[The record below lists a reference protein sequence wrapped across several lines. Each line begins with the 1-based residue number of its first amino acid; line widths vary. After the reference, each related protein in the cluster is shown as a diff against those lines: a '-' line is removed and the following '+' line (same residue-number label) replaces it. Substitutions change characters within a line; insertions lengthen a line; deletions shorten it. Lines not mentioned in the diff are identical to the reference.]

1 MSPKEHEHDTNEF
14 SHEKRKK
21 KKKIDKWNISHTK
34 GSNDL
39 KSYLYS
45 MCINFSYSDIYQ
57 EYISRLSLNSYNNC
71 DYDQI
76 RRSCYIS
83 KNDFL
88 KYYNFLLYDNN
99 FELEEEEENN
109 DVDEFSFFFKNPNNS
124 SDIEE
129 VATYLIGKCDGDT
142 KENKEKYK
150 ERAHKIIK
158 KLILNKYRN
167 KNMLLTMST
176 DDDDDDN
183 NSDIAEKSKKKK
195 YQNEQTDRKR
205 KNSTNYYDLESSTL
219 GKFNANA
226 QNKFYNNC
234 ELIKSEENYEKNYEK
249 NENEKNYFPK
259 IIKKSFFLLRN
270 FVIDKN
276 EISFMS
282 NLNIYFLNYEN
293 VSKNEIKNVHN
304 NHYFY
309 MLNNLSASKNDPS
322 VEMYY
327 NFYKKLVRDKINLS
341 NDSLKI
347 EDEEIKRE
355 PILDRIKYDENIY
368 GSNTSEK
375 FMKDSIISSKNTQI
389 NIKNVNKLS
398 YDDSYSILSY
408 KGKSE
413 ISMQNVTK
421 NVTKNESAL
430 SKTEHNSYR
439 RRSMKRLCSEEI
451 EVYFKKVIKN
461 EIISFNQKRIDNKDK
476 WNTLFSFMFS
486 CIGASLSTHCYLDLS
501 EIKTKIDFFLLFS
514 LIIICYIFIGL
525 PLLQMEF
532 SLGQISQSSVVNSF
546 SFLKKKYTGIGIITL
561 IITFN
566 ILSKNIYKSVDTV
579 IIITNSIKKPLPWQT
594 NYCEKIKSKEI
605 CIQDERCRWVFI
617 SSETEIPKKNY
628 KRIIKKQNNI
638 FPYLNPQNNTKLL
651 IVPKMECKSIGI
663 LEGIHFFS
671 KDINIYWKVTYLL
684 LIMLIL
690 YILLRVE
697 EMTCNKFLQYS
708 FLFFIT
714 NCIFQMIQMYS
725 KICLHCN
732 NIQNGVNSGYK
743 EKSIFWGEDN
753 LFYINIKFIGKI
765 INIVLISINC
775 STGINFMF
783 SSYTNIGDNIL
794 PFIPYIILGSLI
806 GIVIHFGYYYLCIS
820 IIIKYGNVYDGIEL
834 NNLLMGL
841 NILPINYGSFEDLF
855 KKEKTVIKNK
865 IIYFIALSK
874 MNLPNIMT
882 FTYFLSSLLLLL
894 ISCSIHLK
902 GILLILK
909 ESKKLINYKKKII
922 SIFIIILYFFIVLFI
937 IVFPVCHKINL
948 LIDNIISHY
957 IYFFVICLQ
966 LICVT
971 WIYNFDSIKIFIK
984 INLLEYICLFI
995 LFFFISLFIPIF
1007 IYLYRNRNK
1016 MVGSNPFYFSLIFF
1030 LFLILSF
1037 LLINIF
1043 ITVYR
1048 NKGNTKFKTK
1058 LYFLYLFNIDIFR
1071 KKLNNILYG
1080 KKRTYNL
1087 GEKHTICL
1095 YPYFQKLSITWC
1107 LLVKYV
1113 IPFFLIFIFSSN
1125 SIYNIHDIFISNKYS
1140 EQTKAT
1146 PIYSKNGQS
1155 GKNGQNRQNG
1165 KNVQNWQNIPPNNL
1179 RINNNINLKS
1189 GENGNL
1195 NVFIN
1200 KQNEYKKQNLLNEG
1214 IKKNKYGFGLL
1225 IQYIVS
1231 IIMII
1236 IICLFSVAPF
1246 INSKNLSIFVLP
1258 LTHIWNINDIQI
1270 KKKKPINYLYTR
1282 YIYFF
1287 EEILPCEKIMPFYVW
1302 EHIQKHIKDESF
1314 ITSLKRENENN
1325 SNINDKSF
1333 INMNKDNY
1341 EKYILDLIGTI
1352 FKSL

>member
-922 SIFIIILYFFIVLFI
+922 
-937 IVFPVCHKINL
+937 KIE
-948 LIDNIISHY
+948 IR
-957 IYFFVICLQ
+957 
-966 LICVT
+966 
-971 WIYNFDSIKIFIK
+971 W
-984 INLLEYICLFI
+984 
-995 LFFFISLFIPIF
+995 
-1007 IYLYRNRNK
+1007 
-1016 MVGSNPFYFSLIFF
+1016 
-1030 LFLILSF
+1030 
-1037 LLINIF
+1037 
-1043 ITVYR
+1043 
-1048 NKGNTKFKTK
+1048 
-1058 LYFLYLFNIDIFR
+1058 

>member
-1 MSPKEHEHDTNEF
+1 MHKKISSKEHENDANEF
-14 SHEKRKK
+14 FHEKK
-21 KKKIDKWNISHTK
+21 KKKKKTHKWNTTYTK

-45 MCINFSYSDIYQ
+45 MCINFSCSDIYQ

-99 FELEEEEENN
+99 FELEEENN
-109 DVDEFSFFFKNPNNS
+109 DVDEFSFFFKKPNDS

-129 VATYLIGKCDGDT
+129 VATYLIGKCDGNI
-142 KENKEKYK
+142 KENNEECK
-150 ERAHKIIK
+150 ERVYNKIK

-167 KNMLLTMST
+167 KNMLLTMNTS
-176 DDDDDDN
+176 D
-183 NSDIAEKSKKKK
+183 NSDITEISKKKIYK
-195 YQNEQTDRKR
+195 NEKTDKR
-205 KNSTNYYDLESSTL
+205 KNSINDYNLKSYTL
-219 GKFNANA
+219 GKLNTNTK
-226 QNKFYNNC
+226 NKFYNNC
-234 ELIKSEENYEKNYEK
+234 ELIKNEEN
-249 NENEKNYFPK
+249 NEKKYFPNV
-259 IIKKSFFLLRN
+259 IKKSFFLLRD
-270 FVIDKN
+270 FFIDKN

-293 VSKNEIKNVHN
+293 VSKNEIKNKHN

-309 MLNNLSASKNDPS
+309 MLNNLSKSQNDPS

-327 NFYKKLVRDKINLS
+327 NFYNKLTRDKRNKN

-355 PILDRIKYDENIY
+355 VMLDRKKYDENIY
-368 GSNTSEK
+368 GSTKSK
-375 FMKDSIISSKNTQI
+375 KLMKNSIISSKHTHI
-389 NIKNVNKLS
+389 NINSVNKFS
-398 YDDSYSILSY
+398 NDDNYSILSY
-408 KGKSE
+408 EGKSE
-413 ISMQNVTK
+413 IGMKKENNNENTK
-421 NVTKNESAL
+421 RITKNESNL
-430 SKTEHNSYR
+430 SKTEYKTYR
-439 RRSMKRLCSEEI
+439 RRTMKRLCSEEI

-461 EIISFNQKRIDNKDK
+461 EIINFNQKRIDNKDK

-486 CIGASLSTHCYLDLS
+486 CIGASLSSHCYLDLS
-501 EIKTKIDFFLLFS
+501 EIKTKFDFFLLFS
-514 LIIICYIFIGL
+514 LIIIFYIFIGL

-532 SLGQISQSSVVNSF
+532 SLGQISQSSVVNTF

-579 IIITNSIKKPLPWQT
+579 IIITNSLKKPLPWQM
-594 NYCEKIKSKEI
+594 NHCEKIESKHI
-605 CIQDERCRWVFI
+605 CIQSERCRWVSI
-617 SSETEIPKKNY
+617 SLKSSVQKKIY
-628 KRIIKKQNNI
+628 KGIINSNFQHKINKQNHG
-638 FPYLNPQNNTKLL
+638 FPHLNVQNNPKLL
-651 IVPKMECKSIGI
+651 NAPKMECKSIGI

-671 KDINIYWKVTYLL
+671 KDICFYWKVTYLL
-684 LIMLIL
+684 LIMLVL
-690 YILLRVE
+690 YVLMRIE
-697 EMTCNKFLQYS
+697 EMSCNKFLQYS

-732 NIQNGVNSGYK
+732 DRNNIKNNINSDYR
-743 EKSIFWGEDN
+743 EKSIFFGEKN
-753 LFYINIKFIGKI
+753 LFYINIQFIGKI

-794 PFIPYIILGSLI
+794 PFVPYIILGSLI
-806 GIVIHFGYYYLCIS
+806 GIVIHLGYYYLCIS
-820 IIIKYGNVYDGIEL
+820 IIIKYGNVYDSIEL

-841 NILPINYGSFEDLF
+841 KMLPINYNSFEDFF
-855 KKEKTVIKNK
+855 KKEKKVIKNK

-922 SIFIIILYFFIVLFI
+922 SIFIIILYFFIVFFI
-937 IVFPVCHKINL
+937 ILFPMCHNINL
-948 LIDNIISHY
+948 LIDSIISNY
-957 IYFFVICLQ
+957 IYFFVIFLQ

-971 WIYNFDSIKIFIK
+971 WIYNFDSIQKFIK
-984 INLLEYICLFI
+984 INLLEYICLFL
-995 LFFFISLFIPIF
+995 LFYFISLFIPII
-1007 IYLYRNRNK
+1007 IYLYRNTNK
-1016 MVGSNPFYFSLIFF
+1016 IVGFQTFYFSLLFFSFLIISF
-1030 LFLILSF
+1030 LFL
-1037 LLINIF
+1037 NIF
-1043 ITVYR
+1043 ITVYK
-1048 NKGNTKFKTK
+1048 NKRNTKFKTK

-1087 GEKHTICL
+1087 GEKKAICL
-1095 YPYFQKLSITWC
+1095 YPYFQKLNITWC
-1107 LLVKYV
+1107 LLVKYL
-1113 IPFFLIFIFSSN
+1113 IPFFFIFIFSSN
-1125 SIYNIHDIFISNKYS
+1125 SICNIHDIFISNKYS
-1140 EQTKAT
+1140 EG
-1146 PIYSKNGQS
+1146 SKTEIS
-1155 GKNGQNRQNG
+1155 PKNEQNVSNTLSNR
-1165 KNVQNWQNIPPNNL
+1165 L
-1179 RINNNINLKS
+1179 RINNNTTLKT
-1189 GENGNL
+1189 GENTNL

-1200 KQNEYKKQNLLNEG
+1200 KEDEYKKQNLMNET
-1214 IKKNKYGFGLL
+1214 IKKNKYKFGML

-1246 INSKNLSIFVLP
+1246 INPKNLSIFVLP

-1282 YIYFF
+1282 YIFFF
-1287 EEILPCEKIMPFYVW
+1287 EEILPCDKIMPFYVW
-1302 EHIQKHIKDESF
+1302 KHVKKHIKNESF
-1314 ITSLKRENENN
+1314 IISLKQENENN
-1325 SNINDKSF
+1325 PNINDKSYT
-1333 INMNKDNY
+1333 NMNKDNY